1 MNKAFGAAFFRF
13 RRSKTPILVFAFVA
27 VILLSVLVG
36 LIVGAS
42 DFVPDPDFG
51 KDTAIWEGEDIP
63 YKTVYEYLVGIGY
76 ERLESGGLSE
86 EERHA
91 VEMDIARYEYFLET
105 DTDERDYYDMRYEYS
120 FGGAYWMQALFFVG
134 IWTSIAA
141 ALVVSIWFFPGAK
154 SGVLRT
160 EFLTG
165 TSRRA
170 LWTGKTGAAV
180 SASVAVPAVFSTAM
194 LIAALCAS
202 DVRFLAEDG
211 LFTRV
216 YGISVFAQ
224 WIAET
229 AAMCAVAALTSAFVN
244 VVTCLSEDSAVGAV
258 VPSVAILMLTLGMYV
273 LTSMF
278 PSIKIDN
285 TTATL
290 FPFIGLATASFD
302 DGANALFGI
311 TVSVHA
317 AAAALCFAVSYA
329 AFRRKTL

>member
-36 LIVGAS
+36 LTVGAS

-120 FGGAYWMQALFFVG
+120 FGGAYWMQVLFMAGALA
-134 IWTSIAA
+134 SMLAPL
-141 ALVVSIWFFPGAK
+141 ALTAWFFPGAK

-170 LWTGKTGAAV
+170 LWTGKTGASTLV
-180 SASVAVPAVFSTAM
+180 SAAAPTISSAAM
-194 LIAALCAS
+194 LICAACS
-202 DVRFLAEDG
+202 PDVKFFITDEL
-211 LFTRV
+211 LTRA
-216 YGISVFAQ
+216 YAISVFAQ
-224 WIAET
+224 WIAEA
-229 AAMCAVAALTSAFVN
+229 AAMYAVALLASALVN
-244 VVTCLSEDSAVGAV
+244 FVTCLSDDTAIGVA
-258 VPSVAILMLTLGMYV
+258 VPSVIILALTFGMFII
-273 LTSMF
+273 LNIM
-278 PSIKIDN
+278 PQQ
-285 TTATL
+285 TAVSDDSL
-290 FPFIGLATASFD
+290 LWVPFFGTVTAFDAGATRE
-302 DGANALFGI
+302 FGI
-311 TVSVHA
+311 AVAIHFA
-317 AAAALCFAVSYA
+317 AAAVCYAASYL
-329 AFRRKTL
+329 AFRRKSL